1 MIDLTFNPL
10 YALDLHD
17 DVFCNYDLTLY
28 QFLGKDPVR
37 AFYLGMYMKQWFKEL
52 DQERQY
58 LYSKQLRHNHEDI
71 TKYQKQIQFWSER
84 FSDDEEID
92 MFEFAEYLLNNM
104 FWEEKTEETDKVK
117 LALFLGSKI
126 ENPPKLS
133 EK

>member
-1 MIDLTFNPL
+1 
-10 YALDLHD
+10 
-17 DVFCNYDLTLY
+17 
-28 QFLGKDPVR
+28 
-37 AFYLGMYMKQWFKEL
+37 
-52 DQERQY
+52 
-58 LYSKQLRHNHEDI
+58 
-71 TKYQKQIQFWSER
+71 
-84 FSDDEEID
+84 